1 VGGGV
6 TPAVTDPREREE
18 EEFGEEGADGWGRL
32 VGEGRERDRVP
43 VREEA
48 LLGHGLASSL
58 GRNGALWPISIF
70 FFLFFFFFFLF
81 SYFLYIF
88 CKFDSNCFKPIL

>member
-43 VREEA
+43 VREWTDGPRA
-48 LLGHGLASSL
+48 DFVAGPNRFPGVQFPIFILFSSFL
-58 GRNGALWPISIF
+58 
-70 FFLFFFFFFLF
+70 LFFF
-81 SYFLYIF
+81 
-88 CKFDSNCFKPIL
+88 